1 MTKKKGFFSKFKKP
15 LSKKSGDSEDE
26 FEEELDGEELEDE
39 LDDEFEDAS
48 DRTGNISLNQSEDED
63 IDYIEVD
70 EDSNELVE
78 LESDTADSGSGFFS
92 KIKNKLSKKNTHED
106 SYEDDE
112 YEDEEEYVDEVSDF
126 EEQSTGIFSKIKNKL
141 SPKSEQDLDE
151 ESEDLEDDELED
163 PEEVVEF
170 EKESTGIFN
179 KIKGKLAKSPESGQ
193 DIDNQDEDDYEDEDE
208 DDGELLSASD
218 STNTE
223 IKINAPV
230 NSEDHDLEEANL
242 EDANE
247 GTEENIVINTQEE
260 ISVNDNEDEEDELEE
275 LIDEDDDFD
284 ESFNDD
290 EYQIPK
296 KKPILPGVDNLLSR
310 FKRDSSGGSKFNLPF
325 KKESKPSTSSI
336 GKDEL
341 ILSLL
346 GTKGRE
352 RNHRIFIYLLTITIF
367 YNVGKFTGLILG
379 SESPKRPQSSFNTP
393 KRYLP
398 RKDIVAIERNNIFNA
413 LESEE
418 AKVVEDK
425 KPEKKEPEIK
435 VCLDADKKSGLSIK
449 LLHTVVL
456 QDSVKS
462 VASVS
467 KRGKIISIREGEK
480 IDNLAE
486 IGRIE
491 NQRLVFKNLTSKKCE
506 FIESDGSKEKNK
518 FPKPKVYSASK
529 AKDIQKNFNR
539 DNIQVEGNKFKIKKT
554 LRDELLSNVGE
565 ILTQAR
571 AIPIKNPDGTLSF
584 KMTEIVPGSI
594 FSQLNIK
601 DGDVITELNG
611 RKIRNYNELMGMF
624 GKIKQND
631 SYEINLNRNGARE
644 TLNYNFTD

>member
-193 DIDNQDEDDYEDEDE
+193 GIDNQDEDDYEDE

-230 NSEDHDLEEANL
+230 NSEDHDLQEANL
-242 EDANE
+242 EDATE

-260 ISVNDNEDEEDELEE
+260 ISVNENEDEEDELEE

-393 KRYLP
+393 RRYLP

-425 KPEKKEPEIK
+425 KPERKEPEIK

-506 FIESDGSKEKNK
+506 FIESDSSKEKSK

-529 AKDIQKNFNR
+529 AKDIKKSFNR

-601 DGDVITELNG
+601 DGDVITEIG
-611 RKIRNYNELMGMF
+611 GKKIRNYNELMGMF

-631 SYEINLNRNGARE
+631 NYEINLNRNGARE

>member
-367 YNVGKFTGLILG
+367 YNVGKFTALILG

-425 KPEKKEPEIK
+425 KPERKEPEIK

>member
-26 FEEELDGEELEDE
+26 LEEELDGEELEDE

-70 EDSNELVE
+70 EDSDELVE
-78 LESDTADSGSGFFS
+78 LESETAESGSGFFS

-112 YEDEEEYVDEVSDF
+112 YEEEEYVDEVSDF

-151 ESEDLEDDELED
+151 ESEDLED
-163 PEEVVEF
+163 
-170 EKESTGIFN
+170 
-179 KIKGKLAKSPESGQ
+179 
-193 DIDNQDEDDYEDEDE
+193 E

-230 NSEDHDLEEANL
+230 NSEDHDLQEANL
-242 EDANE
+242 EEANE
-247 GTEENIVINTQEE
+247 DTEENIVINTQEE
-260 ISVNDNEDEEDELEE
+260 ISVNENEDEEDELEE

-284 ESFNDD
+284 ESFND

-367 YNVGKFTGLILG
+367 YNVGKFTALILG

-418 AKVVEDK
+418 AKVVENK

>member
-15 LSKKSGDSEDE
+15 LSKKSGDSEEE

-48 DRTGNISLNQSEDED
+48 DRTGKISLNQSEDED

-70 EDSNELVE
+70 EDSDEHVE

-151 ESEDLEDDELED
+151 ESENLEDDELED

-179 KIKGKLAKSPESGQ
+179 KIKGKLANSPESGQ
-193 DIDNQDEDDYEDEDE
+193 DTDHHDIDNQDEDHYED
-208 DDGELLSASD
+208 DDNELLADND

-230 NSEDHDLEEANL
+230 NSEDHDLEEAN
-242 EDANE
+242 E
-247 GTEENIVINTQEE
+247 GTEDNIVINTQEE
-260 ISVNDNEDEEDELEE
+260 ISVNENEDEEDDLEE

-284 ESFNDD
+284 ESFND

-393 KRYLP
+393 RRYLP

-425 KPEKKEPEIK
+425 KPERKEPEIK

-506 FIESDGSKEKNK
+506 FIESDSSKEKSK

-529 AKDIQKNFNR
+529 AKDIKKSFNR

-601 DGDVITELNG
+601 DGDVITEIG
-611 RKIRNYNELMGMF
+611 GKKIRNYNELMGMF

-631 SYEINLNRNGARE
+631 NYEINLNRNGARE

>member
-193 DIDNQDEDDYEDEDE
+193 GIDNQDEDDYEDE

-230 NSEDHDLEEANL
+230 NSEDHDLQEANL
-242 EDANE
+242 EDATE

-260 ISVNDNEDEEDELEE
+260 ISVNENEDEEDELEE

-379 SESPKRPQSSFNTP
+379 NESPKRPQSSFNTP

-425 KPEKKEPEIK
+425 KPERKEPEIK

-506 FIESDGSKEKNK
+506 FIESDGSKEKSK

-529 AKDIQKNFNR
+529 AKDIQKSFNR

>member
-26 FEEELDGEELEDE
+26 LEEELDGEELEDE

-70 EDSNELVE
+70 EDSDELVE
-78 LESDTADSGSGFFS
+78 LESETAESGSGFFS

-112 YEDEEEYVDEVSDF
+112 YEEEYVDEVSDF

-151 ESEDLEDDELED
+151 ESEDLED
-163 PEEVVEF
+163 
-170 EKESTGIFN
+170 
-179 KIKGKLAKSPESGQ
+179 
-193 DIDNQDEDDYEDEDE
+193 E

-230 NSEDHDLEEANL
+230 NSEDHDLQEANL
-242 EDANE
+242 EEANE
-247 GTEENIVINTQEE
+247 DTEENIVINTQEE
-260 ISVNDNEDEEDELEE
+260 ISVNENEDEEDELEE

-284 ESFNDD
+284 ESFND

-418 AKVVEDK
+418 AKVVENK

>member
-1 MTKKKGFFSKFKKP
+1 
-15 LSKKSGDSEDE
+15 
-26 FEEELDGEELEDE
+26 
-39 LDDEFEDAS
+39 DDEFEDAS
-48 DRTGNISLNQSEDED
+48 DRTGSISLNQSEDED

-70 EDSNELVE
+70 EDSDELVE
-78 LESDTADSGSGFFS
+78 LENDTADSDSGFFS

-151 ESEDLEDDELED
+151 ESEDLEDEELDEELEE

-193 DIDNQDEDDYEDEDE
+193 DTDHQETDHQDINNQDKDDDEDG
-208 DDGELLSASD
+208 DDGEILSASD

-230 NSEDHDLEEANL
+230 NSEDHDLKEAN
-242 EDANE
+242 ED
-247 GTEENIVINTQEE
+247 TEENIVINTQEE
-260 ISVNDNEDEEDELEE
+260 ISVNENEDEEEGLEE

-284 ESFNDD
+284 ESFND

-379 SESPKRPQSSFNTP
+379 SESPKKPQSSFNTP

-425 KPEKKEPEIK
+425 KPERKEPEIK

>member
-193 DIDNQDEDDYEDEDE
+193 GIDNQDEDDYEDE

-230 NSEDHDLEEANL
+230 NSEDHDLQEANL
-242 EDANE
+242 EDATE

-260 ISVNDNEDEEDELEE
+260 ISVNENEDEEDELEE

-379 SESPKRPQSSFNTP
+379 GESPKRPQSSFNTP

-425 KPEKKEPEIK
+425 KPERKEPEIK

-506 FIESDGSKEKNK
+506 FIESDGSKEKSK

-529 AKDIQKNFNR
+529 AKDIKKSFNR